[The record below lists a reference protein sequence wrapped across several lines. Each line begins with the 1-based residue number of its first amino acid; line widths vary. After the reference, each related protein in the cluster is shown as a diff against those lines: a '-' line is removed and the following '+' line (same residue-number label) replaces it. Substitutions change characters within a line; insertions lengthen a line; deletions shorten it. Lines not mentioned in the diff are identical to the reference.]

1 MSTQGCPSRR
11 FSPCA
16 LLSYNPCFIATRIAL
31 APRQKVPALHP
42 ASGVTPSR
50 RFGRANTFRKDCI
63 QGSSKIDANRGQFFP
78 AQTALKKQVYGTTAF
93 KPKRKDTWQAKC
105 QRQLYR
111 RTNKHALKRVAIRPT
126 TSFQKNREW
135 PPFQGLTAERNK
147 RPQQAR

>member
-31 APRQKVPALHP
+31 APRQKIPALHP

-63 QGSSKIDANRGQFFP
+63 QGSSKIDANRGKFFP
-78 AQTALKKQVYGTTAF
+78 AQTALKKQSSVRNNCLQT
-93 KPKRKDTWQAKC
+93 QAKRHMAS
-105 QRQLYR
+105 QMPKATIYT
-111 RTNKHALKRVAIRPT
+111 RTNKHAIRPT
-126 TSFQKNREW
+126 TSLQKNREW
-135 PPFQGLTAERNK
+135 PPFQGLTAEHNK